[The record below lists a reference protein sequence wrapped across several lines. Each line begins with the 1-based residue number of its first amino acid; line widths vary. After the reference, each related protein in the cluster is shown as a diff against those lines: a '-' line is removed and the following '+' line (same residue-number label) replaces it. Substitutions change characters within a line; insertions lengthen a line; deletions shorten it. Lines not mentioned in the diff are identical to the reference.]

1 MEDGETDD
9 TTLSETGTTL
19 IQLIKD
25 LKYDIQR
32 EHLTL
37 MHIQEAD
44 LVRYINIITSRQQ
57 RYHQRKPISS
67 QDPLFNEQTQDQNQT
82 QDQDQTQE
90 SPMNKQN
97 QPKTQLLN
105 ISEETSLHKD
115 YELHTEHLLIMN
127 EQGFE
132 ILNHVNNDHA
142 KI

>member
-37 MHIQEAD
+37 MHIQEPD
-44 LVRYINIITSRQQ
+44 LVRYINIDTSRHQ
-57 RYHQRKPISS
+57 RYHQKKPISN
-67 QDPLFNEQTQDQNQT
+67 QGPLFNEQT

-127 EQGFE
+127 EQEFE

>member
-1 MEDGETDD
+1 MENGETDN

-37 MHIQEAD
+37 MHIQEPD
-44 LVRYINIITSRQQ
+44 LVRYINIDTSRHQ
-57 RYHQRKPISS
+57 RYHQKKPISN
-67 QDPLFNEQTQDQNQT
+67 QGPLFNEQT

-97 QPKTQLLN
+97 QPKTQFLN
-105 ISEETSLHKD
+105 ILEETSLHKD

-127 EQGFE
+127 EQEFE
-132 ILNHVNNDHA
+132 IPNHVNNDHA

>member
-44 LVRYINIITSRQQ
+44 LVRYINIDTSRHQ

-82 QDQDQTQE
+82 QDQDQTQ
-90 SPMNKQN
+90 
-97 QPKTQLLN
+97 PKTQFLN
-105 ISEETSLHKD
+105 ILEETSLHKD

-127 EQGFE
+127 EQEFE
-132 ILNHVNNDHA
+132 IPNYVNNDHA

>member
-37 MHIQEAD
+37 MHIQEPD
-44 LVRYINIITSRQQ
+44 LVRYINIDTSRHQ
-57 RYHQRKPISS
+57 RYHQKKPISN
-67 QDPLFNEQTQDQNQT
+67 QGPLFNEQT

-105 ISEETSLHKD
+105 ILEETSLHKD
-115 YELHTEHLLIMN
+115 YGLHTEHLLIMN
-127 EQGFE
+127 EQEFE

>member
-1 MEDGETDD
+1 MEIGKTDD

-44 LVRYINIITSRQQ
+44 LVRYINIDTSRHQ
-57 RYHQRKPISS
+57 RYLQRKPISN
-67 QDPLFNEQTQDQNQT
+67 QGPLFNKQT

-97 QPKTQLLN
+97 QPKTQLLS

-115 YELHTEHLLIMN
+115 YELHTEHLVIMN
-127 EQGFE
+127 EQEFE

>member
-37 MHIQEAD
+37 MHIQEPD
-44 LVRYINIITSRQQ
+44 LVRYINIDTSRHQ
-57 RYHQRKPISS
+57 RYHQKKPISN
-67 QDPLFNEQTQDQNQT
+67 QGPLFNEQT

-105 ISEETSLHKD
+105 ILEETSLHKD

-127 EQGFE
+127 EQEFE

>member
-37 MHIQEAD
+37 MHIQEPD
-44 LVRYINIITSRQQ
+44 LVRYINIDTSRHQ
-57 RYHQRKPISS
+57 RYHQKKPISN
-67 QDPLFNEQTQDQNQT
+67 QGPLFNEQT

>member
-37 MHIQEAD
+37 MHIQEPD
-44 LVRYINIITSRQQ
+44 LVRYINIDTSRHQ
-57 RYHQRKPISS
+57 RYHQRKVINNQDQT
-67 QDPLFNEQTQDQNQT
+67 QDPLFNKQT

-105 ISEETSLHKD
+105 ILEETSLHKD

>member
-37 MHIQEAD
+37 MHIQEPD
-44 LVRYINIITSRQQ
+44 LVRYINIDTSRHQ
-57 RYHQRKPISS
+57 RYHQKKPISN
-67 QDPLFNEQTQDQNQT
+67 QGPLFNEQTQDQV
-82 QDQDQTQE
+82 QTQE

-97 QPKTQLLN
+97 QPKTQFLN
-105 ISEETSLHKD
+105 ILEETILHKD

-127 EQGFE
+127 EQEFK
-132 ILNHVNNDHA
+132 IPNYVNNDHA

>member
-37 MHIQEAD
+37 MHIQEPD
-44 LVRYINIITSRQQ
+44 LVRYINIDTSQHQ
-57 RYHQRKPISS
+57 RYHQKKPISN
-67 QDPLFNEQTQDQNQT
+67 QGPLFNEQT

-127 EQGFE
+127 EQEFK
-132 ILNHVNNDHA
+132 IPNYVNNDHA

>member
-44 LVRYINIITSRQQ
+44 LVRYINIDTSR
-57 RYHQRKPISS
+57 HQRHHQKKPISN
-67 QDPLFNEQTQDQNQT
+67 QGPLFNKQT

-105 ISEETSLHKD
+105 ILEETSLHKD

-127 EQGFE
+127 EQEFE
-132 ILNHVNNDHA
+132 IPNHVNNDHA

>member
-44 LVRYINIITSRQQ
+44 LVRYINIDTSRHQ
-57 RYHQRKPISS
+57 RYHQRKPISN
-67 QDPLFNEQTQDQNQT
+67 QGPLFNEQTQDQ
-82 QDQDQTQE
+82 DQTQE
-90 SPMNKQN
+90 FPVNKQN

-105 ISEETSLHKD
+105 ILEETSLHKD

-127 EQGFE
+127 EQEFE

>member
-37 MHIQEAD
+37 MHIQEPD
-44 LVRYINIITSRQQ
+44 LVRYINIDTSRHQ
-57 RYHQRKPISS
+57 RYHQKKPISN
-67 QDPLFNEQTQDQNQT
+67 QGPLFNEQT

-97 QPKTQLLN
+97 QPKTQFLN
-105 ISEETSLHKD
+105 ILEETSLHKD

-127 EQGFE
+127 EQEFE
-132 ILNHVNNDHA
+132 IPNYVNNDHA

>member
-37 MHIQEAD
+37 MHIQEPD
-44 LVRYINIITSRQQ
+44 LVRYINIDTSRHQ
-57 RYHQRKPISS
+57 RYHQKKPISN
-67 QDPLFNEQTQDQNQT
+67 QGPLFNEQT

-97 QPKTQLLN
+97 QPKTQFLN
-105 ISEETSLHKD
+105 ILEETSLHKD

>member
-44 LVRYINIITSRQQ
+44 LVRYINIDTSRHQ

-67 QDPLFNEQTQDQNQT
+67 QDPLFNEQTQDQ
-82 QDQDQTQE
+82 DQTQE

-97 QPKTQLLN
+97 QPKTQFLN
-105 ISEETSLHKD
+105 ILEETSLNKD

-127 EQGFE
+127 EQEFE
-132 ILNHVNNDHA
+132 IPHYVNNDHV
-142 KI
+142 KM

>member
-37 MHIQEAD
+37 MHIQEPD
-44 LVRYINIITSRQQ
+44 LVRYINIDTSRHQ
-57 RYHQRKPISS
+57 RYHQKKPISN
-67 QDPLFNEQTQDQNQT
+67 QGPLFNKRT

-127 EQGFE
+127 EQEFE

>member
-37 MHIQEAD
+37 MHIQEPD
-44 LVRYINIITSRQQ
+44 LVRYINIDTSRHQ
-57 RYHQRKPISS
+57 RYHQKKPISN
-67 QDPLFNEQTQDQNQT
+67 QGPLFNKQT

-105 ISEETSLHKD
+105 ILEETSLHKD

-127 EQGFE
+127 EQEFE
-132 ILNHVNNDHA
+132 IPNHVNNDHA

>member
-37 MHIQEAD
+37 MHLQEPD
-44 LVRYINIITSRQQ
+44 LVRYINIDTSRHQ
-57 RYHQRKPISS
+57 RYHQKKPISN
-67 QDPLFNEQTQDQNQT
+67 QGPLFNEQT

-97 QPKTQLLN
+97 QPKTQFLN
-105 ISEETSLHKD
+105 ILEETSLHKD

-127 EQGFE
+127 EQEFE
-132 ILNHVNNDHA
+132 IPNHVNNDHA

>member
-1 MEDGETDD
+1 MEIGKTDD

-37 MHIQEAD
+37 MHLQEPD
-44 LVRYINIITSRQQ
+44 LVRYINIDTSRHQ
-57 RYHQRKPISS
+57 RYHQKKPISN
-67 QDPLFNEQTQDQNQT
+67 QDPLFNKQT

-127 EQGFE
+127 EQEFE
-132 ILNHVNNDHA
+132 IPNHVNNDHA

>member
-1 MEDGETDD
+1 MEIGETDD

-44 LVRYINIITSRQQ
+44 LVRYINIDTSRHQ

-67 QDPLFNEQTQDQNQT
+67 QDPLFNEQTQDQYQT

-105 ISEETSLHKD
+105 ILEETSLHKD

-127 EQGFE
+127 EQEFE
-132 ILNHVNNDHA
+132 IPNYVNNDHA

>member
-37 MHIQEAD
+37 MHIQEPD
-44 LVRYINIITSRQQ
+44 LVRYINIDTSRHQ
-57 RYHQRKPISS
+57 RYLQRKPISN
-67 QDPLFNEQTQDQNQT
+67 QGPLFNKQT

-97 QPKTQLLN
+97 QPKTQFLN
-105 ISEETSLHKD
+105 ILEETSLHKD

-127 EQGFE
+127 EQEFE
-132 ILNHVNNDHA
+132 IPNYVNNDHA

>member
-37 MHIQEAD
+37 MHIQEPD
-44 LVRYINIITSRQQ
+44 LVRYINIDTSRHQ
-57 RYHQRKPISS
+57 RYLQRKPISN
-67 QDPLFNEQTQDQNQT
+67 QGPLFNKQT

-105 ISEETSLHKD
+105 ILEETSLHKD

-127 EQGFE
+127 EQEFE
-132 ILNHVNNDHA
+132 IPNYVNNDHA

>member
-44 LVRYINIITSRQQ
+44 LVRYINIDTSRHQ
-57 RYHQRKPISS
+57 RYHQKKPISN
-67 QDPLFNEQTQDQNQT
+67 QGPLFNEQT

-105 ISEETSLHKD
+105 ILEETSLHKD
-115 YELHTEHLLIMN
+115 YELHTEHLVIMN
-127 EQGFE
+127 EQEFE

>member
-1 MEDGETDD
+1 MEIGKTDD

-37 MHIQEAD
+37 MHIQEPD
-44 LVRYINIITSRQQ
+44 LVRYINIDTSRHQ
-57 RYHQRKPISS
+57 RYHQKKPISN
-67 QDPLFNEQTQDQNQT
+67 QGPLFNEQT

-97 QPKTQLLN
+97 QPKTQFLN
-105 ISEETSLHKD
+105 ILEETSLHKD

-127 EQGFE
+127 EQEFE
-132 ILNHVNNDHA
+132 IPNHVNNDHA

>member
-1 MEDGETDD
+1 MEIGETDD

-44 LVRYINIITSRQQ
+44 LVRYINIDTSRHQ
-57 RYHQRKPISS
+57 RYLQRKPISN
-67 QDPLFNEQTQDQNQT
+67 QGPLFNKQT

-97 QPKTQLLN
+97 QPKTQFLN
-105 ISEETSLHKD
+105 ILEETSLHKD

-127 EQGFE
+127 EQEFE
-132 ILNHVNNDHA
+132 IPNHVNNDHA

>member
-44 LVRYINIITSRQQ
+44 LVRYINIDTSRHQ

-67 QDPLFNEQTQDQNQT
+67 QDPLFNEQT

-105 ISEETSLHKD
+105 ILEETSLHKD

-127 EQGFE
+127 EQEFE

>member
-1 MEDGETDD
+1 MENGETDD
-9 TTLSETGTTL
+9 ATLSETGTTL

-44 LVRYINIITSRQQ
+44 LVRYINIDTSRHQ

-97 QPKTQLLN
+97 QPKTQFLN
-105 ISEETSLHKD
+105 ILEETSLHKD

-127 EQGFE
+127 EQEFE
-132 ILNHVNNDHA
+132 IPNYVNNDHA

>member
-44 LVRYINIITSRQQ
+44 LVRYINIDTSRHQ
-57 RYHQRKPISS
+57 RYLQRKPISN
-67 QDPLFNEQTQDQNQT
+67 QGPLFNKQT

-97 QPKTQLLN
+97 QPKTQFLN
-105 ISEETSLHKD
+105 ILEETSLHKD

-127 EQGFE
+127 EQEFE
-132 ILNHVNNDHA
+132 IPNHVNNDHA